1 MNWKRPNCRRIP
13 TLCTEKNTCVMLD
26 IGRKFELSRQELL
39 MHADGPVNSADA
51 EDDSTDLKQRM

>member
-1 MNWKRPNCRRIP
+1 
-13 TLCTEKNTCVMLD
+13 MLD

-39 MHADGPVNSADA
+39 MHANGPVNSADA